1 MSGDVTKMFA
11 KLVNVGDWQRS
22 SGKGGSARAMTST
35 RTSSGRRRGM
45 KYWPSHRSD
54 TFVLVDDPRYRVVE
68 KDGRRAI
75 TCKRCGRTSH
85 NPTDVRNVYCGNC
98 HRFLL
103 DPPPAEVATPH

>member
-1 MSGDVTKMFA
+1 
-11 KLVNVGDWQRS
+11 
-22 SGKGGSARAMTST
+22 
-35 RTSSGRRRGM
+35 M

-103 DPPPAEVATPH
+103 DPPPAEVATPAAGGDETRLAGATGESSRPPTLRAGAILPPPPPHP